1 MNPAEYRVRTCL
13 SSLPKTT
20 PVTQVGELLDAR
32 QPNLLRADEVA
43 GAGSESSRTTVRSAV
58 EGNHPRCTCGPAVT
72 Q

>member
-32 QPNLLRADEVA
+32 QPNLLRADEVDLQV
-43 GAGSESSRTTVRSAV
+43 SRVGPLVVRHAS
-58 EGNHPRCTCGPAVT
+58 P
-72 Q
+72 